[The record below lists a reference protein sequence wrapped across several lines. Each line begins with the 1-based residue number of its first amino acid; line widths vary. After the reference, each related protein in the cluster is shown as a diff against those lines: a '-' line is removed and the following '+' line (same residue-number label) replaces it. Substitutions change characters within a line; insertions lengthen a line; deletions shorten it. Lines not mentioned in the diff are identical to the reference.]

1 MTKEF
6 ERYMDNYLDLTLLEA
21 YDVITSDTD
30 PWPNTFQAKKKVKF
44 IQQLM
49 DYFQEREEYERCA
62 KLLKIQKEVI
72 DYELENRKP
81 PNRRSRNITNGSSED
96 ISS

>member
-6 ERYMDNYLDLTLLEA
+6 KINMDNYLDLTLIEA
-21 YDVITSDTD
+21 YDVITSEHD
-30 PWPNTFQAKKKVKF
+30 PWPNSFQPKKKIHF

-62 KLLKIQKEVI
+62 KLLKIQKEVTKH
-72 DYELENRKP
+72 ELDNRKP
-81 PNRRSRNITNGSSED
+81 SDRRGGD
-96 ISS
+96 IIK

>member
-6 ERYMDNYLDLTLLEA
+6 KINMDNYLDLTLIEA
-21 YDVITSDTD
+21 YDVITSEND
-30 PWPNTFQAKKKVKF
+30 PWPNSFQSKKKIHF

-62 KLLKIQKEVI
+62 KLLKIQKKVTKH
-72 DYELENRKP
+72 ELENRKSP
-81 PNRRSRNITNGSSED
+81 DRRGRDITK
-96 ISS
+96 

>member
-6 ERYMDNYLDLTLLEA
+6 KINMDNYLDLTLIEA
-21 YDVITSDTD
+21 YDVLTSEND
-30 PWPNTFQAKKKVKF
+30 PWPNSFQSKKKIQF

-62 KLLKIQKEVI
+62 KLLKIQKEVTKH
-72 DYELENRKP
+72 ELENRKP
-81 PNRRSRNITNGSSED
+81 SDRRGRDITS
-96 ISS
+96 

>member
-6 ERYMDNYLDLTLLEA
+6 KINMENYLDLTLKEA
-21 YDVITSDTD
+21 YDVITSEND
-30 PWPNTFQAKKKVKF
+30 PWPNSFEPKKKIKF

-62 KLLKIQKEVI
+62 ELLKIQKEVTK
-72 DYELENRKP
+72 YELDNRKSSD
-81 PNRRSRNITNGSSED
+81 RRSGNRTK
-96 ISS
+96 

>member
-6 ERYMDNYLDLTLLEA
+6 KINMENYLDLTLKEA
-21 YDVITSDTD
+21 YDVITSEND
-30 PWPNTFQAKKKVKF
+30 PWPNSFEPKKKIKF

-62 KLLKIQKEVI
+62 KLLKIQKEVTKH
-72 DYELENRKP
+72 ELDNRKP
-81 PNRRSRNITNGSSED
+81 SNRRGRD
-96 ISS
+96 INK

>member
-6 ERYMDNYLDLTLLEA
+6 KINMDNYLDLTLIEA
-21 YDVITSDTD
+21 YDVITSEND
-30 PWPNTFQAKKKVKF
+30 PWPNSFQPKKKIHF

-62 KLLKIQKEVI
+62 KLLKIQKEVTKH
-72 DYELENRKP
+72 ELDNRKP
-81 PNRRSRNITNGSSED
+81 SDRRSGD
-96 ISS
+96 IIK

>member
-30 PWPNTFQAKKKVKF
+30 PWPNTFQTKKKVKF

-62 KLLKIQKEVI
+62 TLLKIQKEVI
-72 DYELENRKP
+72 NYELENRKS
-81 PNRRSRNITNGSSED
+81 PNRRGRNITN
-96 ISS
+96 

>member
-6 ERYMDNYLDLTLLEA
+6 KINMDNYLDLTLIEA
-21 YDVITSDTD
+21 YDVITSEHD
-30 PWPNTFQAKKKVKF
+30 PWPNSFQPKKKIHF

-62 KLLKIQKEVI
+62 KLLKIQKEVTKH
-72 DYELENRKP
+72 ELDNRKP
-81 PNRRSRNITNGSSED
+81 SDRRSGDITD
-96 ISS
+96 

>member
-6 ERYMDNYLDLTLLEA
+6 KINMDNYLDLTLIEA
-21 YDVITSDTD
+21 YDVITSEND
-30 PWPNTFQAKKKVKF
+30 PWPNSFQPKKKIHF

-62 KLLKIQKEVI
+62 KLLKIQKEVTKH
-72 DYELENRKP
+72 ELDNRKP
-81 PNRRSRNITNGSSED
+81 SDRRGRD
-96 ISS
+96 IIK

>member
-6 ERYMDNYLDLTLLEA
+6 MDNYLDLTLKEA
-21 YDVITSDTD
+21 YDVITSEND
-30 PWPNTFQAKKKVKF
+30 PWPNSFQPKKKVKF

-62 KLLKIQKEVI
+62 KLLKIQKEVTKH
-72 DYELENRKP
+72 ELDNRKSSD
-81 PNRRSRNITNGSSED
+81 RRSGNRTK
-96 ISS
+96 